1 MNYLNK
7 AFEFIR
13 ETDSADFEGEKSEEL
28 IVKAETYLG
37 LAFPDEYK
45 NFLREFGCGDLNGIE
60 IFGLINDKFES
71 NSIPDAIA
79 ITSKERRDSNLNTN
93 FLLIANSSEYYYALD
108 LRKGSEFEVPVVEI
122 IPSEKI
128 SEYPIAAN
136 SFGEFFCK
144 QFDIL

>member
-108 LRKGSEFEVPVVEI
+108 LRKGSEFEVRVVEI

-136 SFGEFFCK
+136 SFGEFLCK